1 MKKALDY
8 ASAEKYYLGK
18 DRSAAKVG
26 LLNRTQELLDRLL
39 RVCGAYDV
47 LYHGGE
53 AG

>member
-26 LLNRTQELLDRLL
+26 LLNRTQELLDRLM
-39 RVCGAYDV
+39 RVRGRMMCFIM
-47 LYHGGE
+47 E
-53 AG
+53 AVPQ